1 MVFQS
6 NMLFKKD
13 FKTVFES
20 CKCAITKNGVLVGK
34 GYIYLMCYLNM
45 IYLMRIPINNV
56 SFAYALLMLLFMA
69 C

>member
-34 GYIYLMCYLNM
+34 GYIFD
-45 IYLMRIPINNV
+45 V
-56 SFAYALLMLLFMA
+56 LFKHDISYENTNK
-69 C
+69 